1 MNFIKSIAAGAAFGG
16 ALFFTAGVANAQ
28 PMETADPD
36 GLVGIT
42 VSDVTILEAVP
53 VDAAATIA
61 GTLCA
66 SAPEDVNALAL
77 QVDTE
82 GVNQTVCEG
91 LPGGDLL
98 LTQNVSSPESQP
110 EAAEGTDD
118 GATASEGAGAPETT
132 TAPTDG
138 G

>member
-77 QVDTE
+77 QVDNE

-98 LTQNVSSPESQP
+98 LTQNVSSPESEP
-110 EAAEGTDD
+110 EAAETGT
-118 GATASEGAGAPETT
+118 PETT
-132 TAPTDG
+132 TAPSDG

>member
-28 PMETADPD
+28 PMETAEPD
-36 GLVGIT
+36 GLVGIA
-42 VSDVTILEAVP
+42 VGDVTILEAVP
-53 VDAAATIA
+53 ADAAATIA

-66 SAPEDVNALAL
+66 SAPEDVTTLAL
-77 QVDTE
+77 QVDNE
-82 GVNQTVCEG
+82 GVSQTVCEG

-110 EAAEGTDD
+110 EASPEAESGT
-118 GATASEGAGAPETT
+118 PETT
-132 TAPTDG
+132 TAPSDG